1 MTRRMRKGLEH
12 IGLDYESFSE
22 FNEGMEYL

>member
-1 MTRRMRKGLEH
+1 MTRRMRKGLEY